1 MMRHVT
7 QKECFRYLFQRSLGE
22 RTTPKLTRIMEW
34 PASQLKN
41 YRRERGG
48 ITYNDRISV
57 AMCDNHI
64 SSIRASRRDQIQ
76 IDISNP
82 ESVRKGR
89 SHHYNEYLHCR
100 DSLSW
105 PSNVSEV
112 SRCQRKSFRHL
123 VHKRCFERDEVTGKT
138 VLVQILK
145 SEKREFIT
153 ALPNIDEKTSSESD
167 KMVTKS

>member
-1 MMRHVT
+1 MMRHTT
-7 QKECFRYLFQRSLGE
+7 QKECFRYLFQRSFGE

-34 PASQLKN
+34 PASRVKN
-41 YRRERGG
+41 RRRERGG
-48 ITYNDRISV
+48 ITYNDQISV

-64 SSIRASRRDQIQ
+64 SSIRASRWDQIQ
-76 IDISNP
+76 IDISYQ

-89 SHHYNEYLHCR
+89 SHHYNEYLHCH

-112 SRCQRKSFRHL
+112 SCSQPKSFQHL
-123 VHKRCFERDEVTGKT
+123 VHKRCFERAEVTGEP

-145 SEKREFIT
+145 LEKREFIT
-153 ALPNIDEKTSSESD
+153 ALPNIDENTSSGIRIR
-167 KMVTKS
+167 